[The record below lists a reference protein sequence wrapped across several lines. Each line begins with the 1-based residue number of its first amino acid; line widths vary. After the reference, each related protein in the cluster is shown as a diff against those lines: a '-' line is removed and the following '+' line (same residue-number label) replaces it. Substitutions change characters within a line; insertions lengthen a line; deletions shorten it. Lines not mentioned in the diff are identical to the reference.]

1 MEEYIHG
8 GDVYR
13 NSVQYDFSVNINP
26 LGMPPGCM
34 EAAKRGVEIC
44 TQYPDWRGEEL
55 CQAIAEAE
63 GIGEGQVILGNG
75 AAELLYALIPCLQP
89 GRVLIPVPAFGEY
102 EAAVTAFGGKCEF
115 WEMQEKA
122 DFHLE
127 EAFLEAVQESTDLVI
142 LCNPN
147 NPAGAAIDKELLL
160 QIAGKCEKT
169 GTWLCVDECF
179 LPFTEREGELTL
191 KRSLEAF
198 PHLAV
203 LRAFT
208 KIYGMPGL
216 RLGYAM
222 TADRGLLSRL
232 RRHLQPWNTSIPAQ
246 LAGIQALK
254 AQGFVE
260 QTVKL
265 VRKEREFL
273 CRELADMPLGIV
285 DKIYPSEANFILMR
299 SRADLYS
306 RMLEQGILIRNCGNY
321 RGLASKQG
329 SLTGYFRIAVRT
341 HEENRVILDCMRRGK
356 NYCPRLL
363 DRRENGETDY
373 DTGNNV

>member
-1 MEEYIHG
+1 MEYLHG

-26 LGMPPGCM
+26 LGMPSGCM
-34 EAAKRGVEIC
+34 EAAKRGVEFC
-44 TQYPDWRGEEL
+44 MQYPDWRGEEL
-55 CQAIAEAE
+55 CRALAEAE
-63 GIGEGQVILGNG
+63 GVREEQVILGNG
-75 AAELLYALIPCLQP
+75 AAELLYTLTACLRP
-89 GRVLIPVPAFGEY
+89 ERVLIPVPAFGEY
-102 EAAVTAFGGKCEF
+102 EAAVAAYGGKCDF

-122 DFHLE
+122 GFRLE
-127 EAFLEAVQESTDLVI
+127 DAFLGAVQEFTDLVI

-147 NPAGAAIDKELLL
+147 NPAGVSINKELLL

-191 KRSLEAF
+191 KHSLEAF
-198 PHLAV
+198 PHLVV

-222 TADRGLLSRL
+222 TADKGMLSRF
-232 RRHLQPWNTSIPAQ
+232 RRCLQPWNTSVPAQ
-246 LAGIQALK
+246 MAGIQALK

-265 VRKEREFL
+265 VREEREFL
-273 CRELADMPLGIV
+273 CGELADLPSGIV

-299 SRADLYS
+299 SRVDLYS
-306 RMLEQGILIRNCGNY
+306 RMLARGFLIRNCRDY
-321 RGLASKQG
+321 RGLVPEQG
-329 SLTGYFRIAVRT
+329 GLTAYFRIAVRT
-341 HEENRVILDCMRRGK
+341 HGENRAILDCMRS
-356 NYCPRLL
+356 LQ
-363 DRRENGETDY
+363 
-373 DTGNNV
+373 